1 MVSVVEVLVCV
12 IVIALA
18 VVLQVAG
25 VVCKFG
31 VLCDLLGPIVCS
43 RECGKPVG
51 LVG

>member
-1 MVSVVEVLVCV
+1 MVSVVEVLVRV

-18 VVLQVAG
+18 VALRVAG
-25 VVCKFG
+25 VVCEFG
-31 VLCDLLGPIVCS
+31 VLCDLLGPIVRS